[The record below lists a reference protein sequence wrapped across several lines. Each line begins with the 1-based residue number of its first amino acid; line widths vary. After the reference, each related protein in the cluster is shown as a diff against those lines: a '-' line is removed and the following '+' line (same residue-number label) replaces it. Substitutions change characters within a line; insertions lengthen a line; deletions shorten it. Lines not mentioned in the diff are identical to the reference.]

1 MIKIKSNCLTE
12 IQNLHLVIEPG
23 LKLVQWF
30 SGFVFFRFDF
40 PWVLPSTKPN
50 YIFDSRLN
58 PIRPPIRSSFK
69 NTSKTQSPY
78 ILYNK
83 VIPRN

>member
-30 SGFVFFRFDF
+30 SGFVFFRFD
-40 PWVLPSTKPN
+40 
-50 YIFDSRLN
+50 SRLN

-83 VIPRN
+83 LFREIND